1 MFKFS
6 FDQRSVGIL
15 QVIAAGICFGFLGL
29 FGKNAYAQGASPLEL
44 LGLRFITSGLLL
56 QAILSLIYGPRF
68 LKLSWK
74 NFFICNLLGI
84 FGYALFSSFYFFA
97 IKGLSI
103 SLAVLLLYTFPIW
116 VALGARMFFGD
127 KIPKGRKFTIP
138 LSMVGITFLVW
149 GEFSIGHYY
158 SFACGLGSAIFYAIY
173 ILISSRSL
181 SKINPLI
188 SVSYIQLSAGVILC
202 VLGLES
208 YSRAVMVYKNIW
220 PIILGMAIICSI
232 GAMTLFQS
240 GLQKLKSWEASIL
253 STSEPLMG
261 ISLAVL
267 FLGEKLSLIQVIGG
281 VLVIA
286 AFIFIS
292 LPASYSLSGL
302 SKNDKTL

>member
-1 MFKFS
+1 MSQLS
-6 FDQRSVGIL
+6 FTPRTIGII

-29 FGKNAYAQGASPLEL
+29 FGKSAYAQGVSPLEL
-44 LGLRFITSGLLL
+44 LGLRFLTSGLILF
-56 QAILSLIYGPRF
+56 AIIAVVYCPHF
-68 LKLSWK
+68 LKLS
-74 NFFICNLLGI
+74 FRSFLLCNLLGI

-116 VALGARMFFGD
+116 VAVGARIFLGE
-127 KIPKGRKFTIP
+127 KIPKGRQFTIP
-138 LSMVGITFLVW
+138 VSMLGITFLVW
-149 GEFSIGHYY
+149 GEFSINNYY
-158 SFACGLGSAIFYAIY
+158 SLAFGLGSAIFYAIY
-173 ILISSRSL
+173 ILISRKWL
-181 SKINPLI
+181 TQINPLV
-188 SVSYIQLSAGVILC
+188 SVTYIQLSAGVILC
-202 VLGLES
+202 LLGLEN
-208 YSRAVMVYKNIW
+208 YSRAILVYKNIW

-267 FLGEKLSLIQVIGG
+267 FLGENLSFIQVVGG

-286 AFIFIS
+286 SFIFIS
-292 LPASYSLSGL
+292 LPHSELGR
-302 SKNDKTL
+302 SKKDKTL